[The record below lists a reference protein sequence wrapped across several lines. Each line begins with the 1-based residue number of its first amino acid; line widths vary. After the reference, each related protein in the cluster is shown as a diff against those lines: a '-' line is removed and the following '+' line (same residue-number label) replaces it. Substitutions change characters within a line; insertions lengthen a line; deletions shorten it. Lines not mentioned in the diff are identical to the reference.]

1 MTSLIPLES
10 IRDVWV
16 GGMLRLL
23 LAEDDLEDKDMDGG
37 ASSSPSKSPHRF
49 EPLIVND
56 CFSFL

>member
-23 LAEDDLEDKDMDGG
+23 LVLEDVEMDGG
-37 ASSSPSKSPHRF
+37 ASSSPSKSPHRL
-49 EPLIVND
+49 EPLIVFVIVVN
-56 CFSFL
+56 